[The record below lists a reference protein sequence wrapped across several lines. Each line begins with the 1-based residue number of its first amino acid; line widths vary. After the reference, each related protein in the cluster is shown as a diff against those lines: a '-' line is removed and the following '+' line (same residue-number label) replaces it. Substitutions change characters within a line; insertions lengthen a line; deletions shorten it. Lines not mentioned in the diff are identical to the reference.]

1 MDREKKYKVIIVG
14 AGPAGLSCAINL
26 KRQGIEDILVVDS
39 HVFPRDKCCAG
50 YVTSKTGKVYKS
62 LGLDIEDCNYSL
74 IEDFNILFR
83 NAPRQRIKN
92 IFLYTNRLINRVE
105 LDYGFFKVAKSE
117 GIEIREDAAVTGVDR
132 EGKAVELSDGSVFPY
147 DNLVFADGTTGYG
160 SRLQPRKCKTNIAMQ
175 CIFDEEI
182 PDKID
187 IHFGISKKGY
197 GWVSSY
203 KGTVNVGLTD
213 VWNPDINYRDLYK
226 DFLARVG
233 IHKEPEGLY
242 AAFTPMT
249 VGGAVIDE
257 NIYYVG
263 DALGA
268 CDPMTL
274 SGLRYGLESGR
285 KVAESISS
293 KDNSII
299 KKYAAQLK
307 RKFWFM
313 RMMQRV
319 FYLKPVSVLV
329 FDVGCRFFGGFI
341 SLVFNNF
348 FVNKK

>member
-1 MDREKKYKVIIVG
+1 MDRELKTKIVIVG

-26 KRQGIEDILVVDS
+26 KRLGVDDIIVVDS
-39 HVFPRDKCCAG
+39 HTFPRDKCCAG

-74 IEDFNILFR
+74 IEDFSILFKYS
-83 NAPRQRIKN
+83 PRQRIKN
-92 IFLYTNRLINRVE
+92 KFLYTNRLINRVE
-105 LDYGFFKVAKSE
+105 LDYGFFKVAQGG
-117 GIEIREDAAVTGVDR
+117 GIEIREAAGVIGIDKEEKSVT
-132 EGKAVELSDGSVFPY
+132 LSNGSRLSY
-147 DNLVFADGTTGYG
+147 DKLVFADGTNGFG

-175 CIFDEEI
+175 CIFDQDVS
-182 PDKID
+182 DKID

-203 KGTVNVGLTD
+203 KGKVNVGLTD
-213 VWNPDINYRDLYK
+213 VWNPDINYRKLYTK
-226 DFLARVG
+226 FLNRIG
-233 IHKEPEGLY
+233 IQEEPVNLY

-249 VGGAVIDE
+249 LGEAVIDE
-257 NIYYVG
+257 SIYYVG

-285 KVAESISS
+285 RVAESIASN
-293 KDNSII
+293 DNSII
-299 KKYAAQLK
+299 KKYASQL
-307 RKFWFM
+307 RRRFWFM
-313 RMMQRV
+313 RVMQTV
-319 FYLKPVSVLV
+319 FYLRPISSLV

-341 SLVFNNF
+341 SMVFNNF